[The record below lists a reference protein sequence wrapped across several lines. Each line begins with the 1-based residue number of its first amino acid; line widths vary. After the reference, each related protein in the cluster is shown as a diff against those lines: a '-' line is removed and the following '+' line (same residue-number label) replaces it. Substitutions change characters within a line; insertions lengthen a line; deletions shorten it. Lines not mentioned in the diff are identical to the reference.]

1 MSIAS
6 VFGIEDTVFF
16 VGGRGTKAGDA
27 SAGGGCTKGFWG
39 DLKNPSKSLSD
50 VMDVNGDPLSD
61 ASSWGGAG
69 TACTVTESAAG
80 NVLITKAGA
89 FANVSAL
96 LVANVNFA
104 AAYNDGRYRVN
115 AASLTNDTIELEL
128 TWSAN
133 VTCDVKVGGAFEK
146 LQTALDDTTADWPLT
161 PHNVDILTNKDETF
175 SGTSDQIDVDT
186 GGGSGSYGRYKRI
199 IGIDND
205 GVELAAGSYVE
216 FDANGYACHVFKV
229 LNVHCIEFRHI
240 CASDAANTHYG
251 FYITATGYYQ
261 GFLLKDCKSTGCKYG
276 VYSDTFY
283 IRGLTIMGGY
293 YSSATGPALCF
304 QACRWVNVLGVE
316 LVGSL
321 AGALIDGDVVGTL
334 LVDGCVLR
342 KTGNYGLGVYS
353 NNWDTFLVIRN
364 CVFYDIDYCIGI
376 ADPESRLVQYN
387 NIFILHTAATGN
399 VINRASGAIK
409 YSDYS
414 CAWAV
419 DGAPAASGR
428 WGGDGVPEH
437 AIEEDPQFVDA
448 PNGDF
453 RPRNQNVLR
462 GGKPDIADNETQM
475 GAILQK
481 YRFARRAK
489 AANPGRLQ
497 IIR

>member
-104 AAYNDGRYRVN
+104 AVYNNGRYRVN
-115 AASLTNDTIELEL
+115 TASLTADTIELEL

-133 VTCDVKVGGAFEK
+133 TTCDVKVGGAFDK

-161 PHNVDILTNKDETF
+161 PHNVDILTNKAESF

-186 GGGSGSYGRYKRI
+186 GGGSGSHGTYKRI

-205 GVELAAGSYVE
+205 GVELAKGSYVL
-216 FDANGYACHVFKV
+216 FDGNNQSCHVFKILSV
-229 LNVHCIEFRHI
+229 ECIELRHI
-240 CASDAANTHYG
+240 RSINAANTHYG
-251 FYITATGYYQ
+251 FYVTATGYCQ

-276 VYSDTFY
+276 VYSDTYY
-283 IRGLTIMGGY
+283 IRGMTITGGY

-304 QACRWVNVLGVE
+304 SSSRWINVLNVE
-316 LVGSL
+316 IVGSS
-321 AGALIDGDVVGTL
+321 AGALIDGDVIGTL

-342 KTGNYGLGVYS
+342 KTGNYGLGLYS

-364 CVFYDIDYCIGI
+364 CVFYDIDYCIEI

-387 NIFILHTAATGN
+387 N
-399 VINRASGAIK
+399 NRASGAVK

-414 CAWAV
+414 CAWAI
-419 DGAPAASGR
+419 DGAPVASGR
-428 WGGDGVPEH
+428 WGGTGLPKH
-437 AIEEDPQFVDA
+437 SIEQDPQFVDA
-448 PNGDF
+448 DNGDF
-453 RPRNQNVLR
+453 RPRNPNVLR
-462 GGKPDIADNETQM
+462 GGKPDIADNETEV

-481 YRFARRAK
+481 YQFARRAK
-489 AANPGRLQ
+489 AANLGRLQ

>member
-104 AAYNDGRYRVN
+104 AVYNNGRYRVN
-115 AASLTNDTIELEL
+115 TASLTADTIELEL

-133 VTCDVKVGGAFEK
+133 TTCDVKVGGAFDK

-161 PHNVDILTNKDETF
+161 PHNVDILTNKAESF

-186 GGGSGSYGRYKRI
+186 GGGSGSHGTYKRI

-205 GVELAAGSYVE
+205 GVELAKGSYVL
-216 FDANGYACHVFKV
+216 FDGNNQSCHVFKILSV
-229 LNVHCIEFRHI
+229 ECIELRHI
-240 CASDAANTHYG
+240 RSINAANTHYG
-251 FYITATGYYQ
+251 FYVTATGYCQ

-276 VYSDTFY
+276 VYSDTYY
-283 IRGLTIMGGY
+283 IRGMTITGGY

-304 QACRWVNVLGVE
+304 SSSRWINVLNVE
-316 LVGSL
+316 IVGSS
-321 AGALIDGDVVGTL
+321 AGALIDGDVIGTL
-334 LVDGCVLR
+334 LVDG
-342 KTGNYGLGVYS
+342 
-353 NNWDTFLVIRN
+353 
-364 CVFYDIDYCIGI
+364 
-376 ADPESRLVQYN
+376 
-387 NIFILHTAATGN
+387 
-399 VINRASGAIK
+399 
-409 YSDYS
+409 
-414 CAWAV
+414 
-419 DGAPAASGR
+419 
-428 WGGDGVPEH
+428 
-437 AIEEDPQFVDA
+437 
-448 PNGDF
+448 
-453 RPRNQNVLR
+453 
-462 GGKPDIADNETQM
+462 
-475 GAILQK
+475 
-481 YRFARRAK
+481 
-489 AANPGRLQ
+489 
-497 IIR
+497 